1 MENIKRKF
9 TSDFKLK
16 VILEALKEQQTLA
29 ELSQKYE
36 LHPNQISVWKTEFLA
51 KAKQTLELKKP
62 KPSDSSPELEQMFAK
77 IGKLQMELDYLKKK
91 LS

>member
-1 MENIKRKF
+1 MKNIKRKF

-51 KAKQTLELKKP
+51 KANFRIKK
-62 KPSDSSPELEQMFAK
+62 A
-77 IGKLQMELDYLKKK
+77 
-91 LS
+91 

>member
-1 MENIKRKF
+1 MKNIKRKF
-9 TSDFKLK
+9 TPDFKLK
-16 VILEALKEQQTLA
+16 VILDALKEQQTLS

-36 LHPNQISVWKTEFLA
+36 LHPNQISIWKTDFLA
-51 KAKQTLELKKP
+51 KAKQVLETKKQQP
-62 KPSDSSPELEQMFAK
+62 TDSDQEQNDLFAK

>member
-1 MENIKRKF
+1 MKNVKRKF

-16 VILEALKEQQTLA
+16 VILDTLTEKQTLA

-36 LHPNQISVWKTEFLA
+36 LHPNQISLWKADFLV
-51 KAKQTLELKKP
+51 KAKQVMEVKKEKVGKNDSAQDEL
-62 KPSDSSPELEQMFAK
+62 FTK
-77 IGKLQMELDYLKKK
+77 IGKLQMEIDFLKKK

>member
-1 MENIKRKF
+1 MKNIKRKF
-9 TSDFKLK
+9 TPDFKLK
-16 VILEALKEQQTLA
+16 VVSDALKEQQTLS

-36 LHPNQISVWKTEFLA
+36 LHPNQISIWKTDFLA
-51 KAKQTLELKKP
+51 KAKQVMETKKSRP
-62 KPSDSSPELEQMFAK
+62 TGLEQDQNELFAK

>member
-1 MENIKRKF
+1 MKNIKRKF
-9 TSDFKLK
+9 TPDFKLK
-16 VILEALKEQQTLA
+16 VVLEALKEQQTLR

-36 LHPNQISVWKTEFLA
+36 LHPNQISIWKTDFLA
-51 KAKQTLELKKP
+51 KAKQFMEAKKSRPTGSEQDQNEL
-62 KPSDSSPELEQMFAK
+62 FAK